1 MGLAA
6 EARGMSAGRIVFVFA
21 ALVTFTADR
30 LTKNAVVAALPEGA
44 ERPAIDHFLFIQHL
58 QNSCAAF
65 SICGGVGSPV
75 FLAISIVVSCAIVYY
90 ALKPPPQPVAVSL
103 LLGMIVGGTLGNGFD
118 RLLHGSVT
126 DFLAVHWWPTF
137 NLADAAISV
146 GIVLLALGYGLRRQP
161 DA

>member
-1 MGLAA
+1 MT
-6 EARGMSAGRIVFVFA
+6 AGRVVFLLT
-21 ALVTFTADR
+21 ALVIFAADR

-44 ERPAIDHFLFIQHL
+44 ERPAIDHLLFIQHL

-75 FLAISIVVSCAIVYY
+75 FLAISIVVSCGIIYY
-90 ALKPPPQPVAVSL
+90 ALKPPPQAVPASL
-103 LLGMIVGGTLGNGFD
+103 LLGMVLGGTLGNGFD

-126 DFLAVHWWPTF
+126 DFLALHWWPTF
-137 NLADAAISV
+137 NLADSAISV
-146 GIVLLALGYGLRRQP
+146 GIVLLALGYGLRRRP